1 VKNTVQKSGKVLT
14 LTAPYTLT
22 SGQGAL
28 IGGHFGVAVSDI
40 TSGASGQFLTKGVV
54 SLAKQTSQA
63 WAAGDKLAW
72 DDANKVLTNDLSK
85 GPLVAVA
92 RDAALSADT
101 TGIVKLGEAAPLR
114 ANSVDKEGSVAP
126 VSISTA
132 GAVTYTAA
140 QIMAGIIVRDT
151 NGASRTDVL
160 PTAAL
165 LVAAVPGAKVG
176 DVIRCKIVN
185 GADAAE
191 VLTIQAGSGGAY
203 DANQTASS
211 QVIPQNASKELM
223 IRLTNVTASSEA
235 YVAYL

>member
-1 VKNTVQKSGKVLT
+1 MKNQTLSGKILT

-28 IGGHFGVAVSDI
+28 IGGFFGVAKSDI
-40 TSGASGQFLTKGVV
+40 ASGSTGQFLTKGVV
-54 SLAKQTSQA
+54 TLAKSTAAA
-63 WAAGDKLAW
+63 WAQGDKLAW
-72 DDANKVLTNDLSK
+72 DDTNKVLTNDLTK

-92 RDAALSADT
+92 YAAALQADT
-101 TGIVKLGEAAPLR
+101 TGSAKLIGAPPPR
-114 ANSVDKEGSVAP
+114 ANSIEKELSPAP
-126 VSISTA
+126 TSISTA
-132 GAVTYTAA
+132 GPVTYTAA
-140 QIMAGIIVRDT
+140 QIMSGIIVRDT

-165 LVAAVPGAKVG
+165 LVAAVPNAKVG

-191 VLTIQAGSGGAY
+191 VLTVQAGANGAY

-211 QVIPQNASKELM
+211 QVIPQNASKELL
-223 IRLTNVTASSEA
+223 IRLTNVTLTTEA